1 MKYSILFILLMI
13 CSVASADSVV
23 FYNKQTKEAMFM
35 VSDASKVVLSSED
48 ANNTQTLV
56 IKGNVQLDN
65 PLYDYKVVGKDLVLN
80 TQKISDRNSA
90 KEALEQKRRDEVSAR
105 NTAITKL
112 KALGLTDEEIL
123 AITK

>member
-1 MKYSILFILLMI
+1 MLI
-13 CSVASADSVV
+13 CPVAFASFNDVNRACL
-23 FYNKQTKEAMFM
+23 
-35 VSDASKVVLSSED
+35 SDA
-48 ANNTQTLV
+48 
-56 IKGNVQLDN
+56 
-65 PLYDYKVVGKDLVLN
+65 VGKDLVLN